1 MCCCF
6 VTLQTY
12 WLSELLG
19 GIVAGVTYDLVF
31 ATNATF
37 EKTKSLL
44 SEKDYD
50 DSNFDQQGC
59 RASNGLNGD
68 QQVKDD
74 SSVPQDYGSLH

>member
-1 MCCCF
+1 MLWCCF

-19 GIVAGVTYDLVF
+19 GIVAGVMYDLVF

-50 DSNFDQQGC
+50 DSNFDKQGR
-59 RASNGLNGD
+59 RASSGVSGEQHL
-68 QQVKDD
+68 KDG
-74 SSVPQDYGSLH
+74 SQQDYGTLE